1 MAFDATFGYIKH
13 PHKISSIPERHV
25 IKQSFF
31 STKVP
36 GEMPHGSLSFFPVIP
51 NENKFHPV
59 LLCHVTAS
67 E

>member
-1 MAFDATFGYIKH
+1 MAFDATFGYVKH
-13 PHKISSIPERHV
+13 PHKISSMSEGHI

-31 STKVP
+31 STKGP
-36 GEMPHGSLSFFPVIP
+36 GEMSHHSLSFFPVIP
-51 NENKFHPV
+51 NENKFQPV